1 MKLSDIKIEALKLM
15 FITGAEVLSLDN
27 LEAYA
32 YDENYG
38 FYLVKMNGSIN
49 RCFSRL
55 EAMGVLPPRVHT
67 LRAED
72 ARELAE
78 VLEYDLTDIPISE
91 LVDVVFVD
99 NSTWLDKSTGLE
111 KSTWQRRKLCAD
123 EYEHIPEENLL
134 LLNKIGEED
143 RYKVYYRPKINRLT
157 DVSGNN
163 TEIDIPD
170 TVASLIP
177 LYIKSELYQEDEP
190 GAAAEARNL
199 FEAQLLEIKDSEERK
214 SEPVRSVYSLA
225 DM

>member
-1 MKLSDIKIEALKLM
+1 MKLSEIKIEALKLM
-15 FITGAEVLSLDN
+15 FAGDSDVLLPEN
-27 LEAYA
+27 LYLYESDDTYA
-32 YDENYG
+32 
-38 FYLVKMNGSIN
+38 FYLVRMNGSIN

-91 LVDVVFVD
+91 LVDVVFAD
-99 NSTWLDKSTGLE
+99 MKTG
-111 KSTWQRRKLCAD
+111 QRRRLCAD
-123 EYEHIPEENLL
+123 EYEHIPEEDLL
-134 LLNKIGEED
+134 LLSKIGGED
-143 RYKVYYRPKINRLT
+143 CYKVYYRPKIKRLT
-157 DVSGNN
+157 DVSGND

-170 TVASLIP
+170 RIASLIP

-225 DM
+225 DT